1 MALLCT
7 YTYDPL
13 DRVSTLNPLA
23 QVLSSRF
30 YNGEQLMTEL
40 QGDRQRTCIR
50 AGGQLLA
57 QQSREGEEVV
67 TTMVASDLHNSVL
80 HASEDGRQVDI
91 AYTPFGH
98 RQAEQAIAEL
108 PGFNGEQPDLVTGH
122 YLLGNGYRAYNPV
135 LMRFNSPDSFSPFG
149 DGGLNAYAY
158 GLNNPIKYIDP
169 TGHFSSFLSGVLA
182 AGLLLTGGGSIY
194 VSTHVKESNP
204 TLSGVLMGVGSV
216 LAVAGVG
223 FALSSIVKKAAGVG
237 RSTSRLESFGLARQ
251 NQRPAGRN
259 SLIFPN
265 QRPPQSSADLPA
277 ASFAL
282 PRPRLLPSSVAPA
295 RSATIRRTGYP
306 KYRNIRRPVFQKYL
320 YEVDRMPTI
329 SEQPSHSIRGGHES
343 VV

>member
-1 MALLCT
+1 MQT
-7 YTYDPL
+7 
-13 DRVSTLNPLA
+13 
-23 QVLSSRF
+23 
-30 YNGEQLMTEL
+30 
-40 QGDRQRTCIR
+40 
-50 AGGQLLA
+50 
-57 QQSREGEEVV
+57 
-67 TTMVASDLHNSVL
+67 ASDLHNSVL

-98 RQAEQAIAEL
+98 RQAEQTVAAL

-169 TGHFSSFLSGVLA
+169 TGHFSSFLSGVLE

-237 RSTSRLESFGLARQ
+237 RSIPNLESIELASWAHDF
-251 NQRPAGRN
+251 PIRN
-259 SLIFPN
+259 SIKFTRW
-265 QRPPQSSADLPA
+265 QTA
-277 ASFAL
+277 AGLQDAPFTL
-282 PRPRLLPSSVAPA
+282 PRAKLLSSNPAPA
-295 RSATIRRTGYP
+295 RSSVRRRVDPTY
-306 KYRNIRRPVFQKYL
+306 KNIKELKFKKALSRVHK
-320 YEVDRMPTI
+320 MPTI
-329 SEQPSHSIRGGHES
+329 TEELPTTIRQGTES
-343 VV
+343 LA

>member
-40 QGDRQRTCIR
+40 LGDRQRTCIR

-67 TTMVASDLHNSVL
+67 TTMIASDLHNSVL
-80 HASEDGRQVDI
+80 LASEDGRQVDI

-98 RQAEQAIAEL
+98 RQAEQTVAAL

-149 DGGLNAYAY
+149 EGGLNAYAY

-237 RSTSRLESFGLARQ
+237 RSIPDPERIKLASRAPGL
-251 NQRPAGRN
+251 PIRN
-259 SLIFPN
+259 SITLT
-265 QRPPQSSADLPA
+265 PQSPRQTADKLQA
-277 ASFAL
+277 APFTL
-282 PRPRLLPSSVAPA
+282 PRAKLSSSNLASSRSSVR
-295 RSATIRRTGYP
+295 RSGYP
-306 KYRNIRRPVFQKYL
+306 KYKNIGKREFKEYLSGVHKMPTLTEELPTNIRQG
-320 YEVDRMPTI
+320 T
-329 SEQPSHSIRGGHES
+329 ES
-343 VV
+343 LA

>member
-40 QGDRQRTCIR
+40 LGDRQRTCIR

-67 TTMVASDLHNSVL
+67 TTMIASDLHNSVL
-80 HASEDGRQVDI
+80 HASEDGRQADI

-108 PGFNGEQPDLVTGH
+108 PGFNDEQPDLVTGH

-149 DGGLNAYAY
+149 EGGLNAYAY

-204 TLSGVLMGVGSV
+204 TLSGVLMGVGSA

-237 RSTSRLESFGLARQ
+237 RSIPNLERIERASRAPGLPIKSSIKFTRWQTATGLEDAPFT
-251 NQRPAGRN
+251 
-259 SLIFPN
+259 
-265 QRPPQSSADLPA
+265 
-277 ASFAL
+277 L
-282 PRPRLLPSSVAPA
+282 PRAKLLSSNPAQARSSV
-295 RSATIRRTGYP
+295 RRRVDPT
-306 KYRNIRRPVFQKYL
+306 
-320 YEVDRMPTI
+320 YENMRELKFKKALSRVHKMPTI
-329 SEQPSHSIRGGHES
+329 TEELPTTIRQGTES
-343 VV
+343 LA

>member
-1 MALLCT
+1 MATLCT

-13 DRVSTLNPLA
+13 DRVSTLDPLA
-23 QVLSSRF
+23 QAISNRF

-40 QGDRQRTCIR
+40 QGDRQRTCVR

-57 QQSREGEEVV
+57 QQDRAGEEVV
-67 TTMVASDLHNSVL
+67 TTMIAGDLRNSVL
-80 HASEDGRQVDI
+80 HVSEDGRQADI

-108 PGFNGEQPDLVTGH
+108 PGFNGEQPDPVTGH

-149 DGGLNAYAY
+149 EGGLNAYAY
-158 GLNNPIKYIDP
+158 ALNNLIKYIDP

-237 RSTSRLESFGLARQ
+237 RSIPDPESIGLASRG
-251 NQRPAGRN
+251 PGLPFRN
-259 SLIFPN
+259 SIKFTRW
-265 QRPPQSSADLPA
+265 QTA
-277 ASFAL
+277 AGLQDAPFTL
-282 PRPRLLPSSVAPA
+282 PRAKLLSSNPAPA
-295 RSATIRRTGYP
+295 RSSVRRRVDPTYKNTRELKFKKALSRVHKMP
-306 KYRNIRRPVFQKYL
+306 TLTEELPTNIRQG
-320 YEVDRMPTI
+320 T
-329 SEQPSHSIRGGHES
+329 ES
-343 VV
+343 LA